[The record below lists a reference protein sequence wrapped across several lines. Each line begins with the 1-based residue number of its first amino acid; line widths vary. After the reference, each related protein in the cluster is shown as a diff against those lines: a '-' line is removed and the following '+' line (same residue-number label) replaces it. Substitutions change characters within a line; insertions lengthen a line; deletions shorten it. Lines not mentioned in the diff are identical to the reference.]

1 MNAIF
6 NLRIPD
12 ELNDKIAK
20 IADEYGVSKNLLI
33 TMACE
38 DFIKSG
44 KLEDIEKRLVL
55 VEKEL
60 ARLKKE
66 TGSSD

>member
-1 MNAIF
+1 LNAIF